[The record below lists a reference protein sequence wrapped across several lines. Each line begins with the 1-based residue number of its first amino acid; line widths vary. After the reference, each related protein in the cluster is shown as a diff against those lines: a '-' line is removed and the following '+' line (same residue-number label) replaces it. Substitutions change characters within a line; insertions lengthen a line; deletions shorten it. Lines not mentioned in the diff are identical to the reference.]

1 MDFILLYNYIA
12 LSILVIFGINFLINS
27 MVFRSVL
34 EFLEPGVTIGDSP
47 LVSILV
53 PARNEEKSIRRC
65 LRSLVRQD
73 YPNIEIIVLDDNSTD
88 ATAEAVKSFS
98 IKNPEVKLISGKP
111 LIPGWLG
118 KSYACQQLA
127 GAANG
132 QYLLFT
138 DADTLHFPNSVSSA
152 LSALLHYDLGA
163 LSVFARQITVTLHE
177 RMMVPFGNFF
187 LMVFMPFILIL
198 KSRSP
203 LFCTAIGQ
211 FMFFRKD
218 VYEKIGGHASVKKE
232 ILEDIHISKQVKKCG
247 FKFMIFDGNR
257 SLYCRMYK
265 NLKEVIRG
273 YSKVL
278 AAAFDYNIFTQSF
291 VTLLIFALFLS
302 PFIMLPLAIF
312 LLDWPQLVINLIIGQ
327 VFISLTMKMISI
339 IRFKNRFSDIFLF
352 PLSIIYLICISTHSA
367 VKSKCISGVYWK
379 GRTYDVRKEE
389 HLGLVNDNL
398 HLK

>member
-1 MDFILLYNYIA
+1 MDFIILYNYIA
-12 LSILVIFGINFLINS
+12 LSILIIFAINFLINN
-27 MVFRSVL
+27 MVFRSMQ
-34 EFLEPGVTIGDSP
+34 EFLKPGFTCPGSP
-47 LVSILV
+47 LVSILI

-73 YPNIEIIVLDDNSTD
+73 YPNFEIIVLDDNSTD
-88 ATAEAVKSFS
+88 TTATAVNLFS
-98 IKNPEVKLISGKP
+98 LKNPKVRLISGKP

-118 KSYACQQLA
+118 KSYACQQLSE
-127 GAANG
+127 AANG

-152 LSALLHYDLGA
+152 VSALEQNNLGA

-187 LMVFMPFILIL
+187 LMVFLPFILIL
-198 KSRSP
+198 KSPSP

-218 VYEKIGGHASVKKE
+218 VYIKIGGHESVKKE
-232 ILEDIHISKQVKKCG
+232 ILEDIHISKQVKRYG
-247 FKFMIFDGNR
+247 FKFMIFDGNN

-278 AAAFDYNIFTQSF
+278 AAAFDYNIFTQGF
-291 VTLLIFALFLS
+291 VTLLIFALFLA

-312 LLDWPQLVINLIIGQ
+312 LLDWPQLVINLIIAQ
-327 VFISLTMKMISI
+327 VFISLMMKMISI

-352 PLSIIYLICISTHSA
+352 PLSIIYLICISIHSA
-367 VKSKCISGVYWK
+367 VKSKCVSGVYWK

-389 HLGLVNDNL
+389 HLGLVKDNL

>member
-1 MDFILLYNYIA
+1 LDFITLYNYIA
-12 LSILVIFGINFLINS
+12 LAILVIFGINFLINNL
-27 MVFRSVL
+27 VFHSVL
-34 EFLEPGVTIGDSP
+34 EFLKPGLPQTSRP
-47 LVSILV
+47 LVSILI

-65 LRSLVRQD
+65 LRSLLRQD
-73 YPNIEIIVLDDNSTD
+73 YANLEIIVLDDNSTD
-88 ATAEAVKSFS
+88 GTAVAVNAFS
-98 IKNPEVKLISGKP
+98 SKNPKVKLISGKP

-118 KSYACQQLA
+118 KSYACQQLSEI
-127 GAANG
+127 ANG
-132 QYLLFT
+132 EYLLFT

-152 LSALLHYDLGA
+152 VSALEQNDLGA

-218 VYEKIGGHASVKKE
+218 VYNKIGGHESVKKE
-232 ILEDIHISKQVKKCG
+232 ILEDIHISKQVKRYG
-247 FKFMIFDGNR
+247 FKFMIFDGNK

-278 AAAFDYNIFTQSF
+278 AAAFDYNVFTQGF

-312 LLDWPQLVINLIIGQ
+312 LLDWPQMVINLIIGQ
-327 VFISLTMKMISI
+327 VFIALMMKMISI
-339 IRFKNRFSDIFLF
+339 IRFKNRFTDIFLF
-352 PLSIIYLICISTHSA
+352 PLSIVYLIFISVHSA
-367 VKSKCISGVYWK
+367 IKSKSATGVYWK
-379 GRTYDVRKEE
+379 GRAYDVRKEE
-389 HLGLVNDNL
+389 HLGLV
-398 HLK
+398 KEKFK